1 LKVDIKYF
9 VFRYFTYAF
18 IAFEVIILPIL
29 LSKNSY
35 GEIEFYK
42 SIATL
47 GPYALLGAF
56 SGYMYDKYTL
66 KNESYEHMFFWG
78 AISSFIG
85 GVFFA
90 IWNNNILIIVPFVLN
105 AVSIIQE
112 KKMQVSGNF
121 FLSILFK
128 PILSFFLVIIIGVKY
143 YFLEGYGGVL
153 DSLVIAYILSYA
165 SWTILCIK
173 KTNISLIF
181 LNIRDYSSSFKIYL
195 TLINKGF
202 IINLSTILLSFLIFN
217 YRVFIN
223 NHFSNDLSSFSLAFN
238 FAQFVFLGVNTI
250 GYMLTVEIGERIDVI
265 DIAFL
270 KSALL
275 KSFLFF
281 LLLFFGG
288 LVVALFYDAYVKHFD
303 NLIIYYVILCLFI
316 GIYYVAS
323 VVSPVLLYRDTIKSS
338 TIMLSAIFAI
348 DYYSTFFLVK
358 SNYSSLFILNKSG
371 ILLSLSAI
379 YNLYLIFYKS
389 RISR

>member
-1 LKVDIKYF
+1 MKVDFKYF

>member
-1 LKVDIKYF
+1 MKVDIKYF

-105 AVSIIQE
+105 ALSIIQE

-303 NLIIYYVILCLFI
+303 NLIIYYVILCLFV

>member
-1 LKVDIKYF
+1 MKVDIKYF

>member
-1 LKVDIKYF
+1 MKVDIKYF

-85 GVFFA
+85 GFFFA

-105 AVSIIQE
+105 ALSIIQE
-112 KKMQVSGNF
+112 KKMQVSGKF

-128 PILSFFLVIIIGVKY
+128 PFLSFFLVVIIGVNY
-143 YFLEGYGGVL
+143 YFLKGYGSVL

-181 LNIRDYSSSFKIYL
+181 LKIRDYSSSFKIYL

-202 IINLSTILLSFLIFN
+202 IINFSTILLSFMIFN

-223 NHFSNDLSSFSLAFN
+223 NYFSNDLSSFSLAFN

-303 NLIIYYVILCLFI
+303 NLIIYYVILCLFV

-338 TIMLSAIFAI
+338 TIMLSVIFAI
-348 DYYSTFFLVK
+348 DYYSTYFLVN

>member
-1 LKVDIKYF
+1 LKVDFKYF

>member
-1 LKVDIKYF
+1 MKVDIKYF

-105 AVSIIQE
+105 ALSIIQE

-371 ILLSLSAI
+371 ILLSLSAF